1 MYCWLFIFVREEC
14 IFVWVIG
21 NVGLIFIVVVV
32 GGICVLDIL
41 CFLCFFKYILGKDD
55 VIFRG
60 KLVV

>member
-1 MYCWLFIFVREEC
+1 M
-14 IFVWVIG
+14 IG